1 MDAAKAGRMD
11 PLDFMLSAEDRRALE
26 QARPVLERLLP
37 SVIDAFYDRISGEE
51 HLASLFGGGKNMDRA
66 KGAQK
71 RHWQSLFRG
80 AFDDAYRHDVR
91 GIGLTHHRVKLEP
104 NWYIA
109 GYGYVLKELLDAMA
123 PKGRG
128 GLLGGRGGGSTAMQ
142 KAVVSAVLYDI
153 QGALSAYWDNLQLER
168 TQAVEAMVERIS
180 DQAHDMVNAVS
191 HFTEDLNDS
200 VGSLTEVCDTV
211 DDSATQARSEADQS
225 LASAETVSSAAEELS
240 ASIGEIARQVS
251 ESTAISREAVREVE
265 GTRAVMDRLN
275 TSAEEIGEILD
286 LISNIAAQTNLLAL
300 NATIEAA
307 RAGDAGKGFAVVAG
321 EVKNLANQSSRSAEE
336 IAGRVGAMRSAV
348 TEAVG
353 TINRVGTTI
362 GRIEEIATA
371 ISAAVE
377 EQSAATQEI
386 ARTVQSV
393 ASTAKGVNDL
403 MGDVTRQTVRA
414 KHSASVVCLGTKQ
427 ISEAL
432 VELPDLLA
440 KAIRTSSD
448 MANRRRYRRRAVLID
463 VVLQG
468 AAGASKGIMRD
479 LSDHGCF
486 IETDMKAQN
495 GEVLRI
501 ETKGPLGILKVFVSA
516 HARNGLHVNMGG
528 DILPNDLVRRVA
540 LESAGQVI
548 ELAKTDHLAYVKKIE
563 DALKGRGDA
572 IAAGLATHH
581 NCRLGRWYDA
591 VNDPLVLEL
600 DAYIKLSDPHQRVHE
615 AGRACLMAKETG
627 KTAEVPKQ
635 LERLHAASKEVVS
648 LLDILAREVQK
659 VG

>member
-1 MDAAKAGRMD
+1 MVDAAKAGRMD

-321 EVKNLANQSSRSAEE
+321 EVKLLANQTAKATEDIRLRIDTLRTEMNAIIE
-336 IAGRVGAMRSAV
+336 AMGESG
-348 TEAVG
+348 TAVG
-353 TINRVGTTI
+353 QGNEAITRTGADMAQAAERV
-362 GRIEEIATA
+362 AQVTA
-371 ISAAVE
+371 RMADMSGILGQQTS
-377 EQSAATQEI
+377 ATQEI
-386 ARTVQSV
+386 SDGIGGIAQKAQRSNTLVEDIARYIGGANTLV
-393 ASTAKGVNDL
+393 ADRVNHWMRDDSALYMLETAKVDHILFRKTIIDTVMGSQNL
-403 MGDVTRQTVRA
+403 ASGDVPDHHLCRFGKWFDDQTEPTLVNHPLWRA
-414 KHSASVVCLGTKQ
+414 IKEPHARVHAHAKAALDAHHGGRTDEAHESLHKLHDESKVI
-427 ISEAL
+427 ISSLEAL
-432 VELPDLLA
+432 
-440 KAIRTSSD
+440 S
-448 MANRRRYRRRAVLID
+448 
-463 VVLQG
+463 
-468 AAGASKGIMRD
+468 RD
-479 LSDHGCF
+479 L
-486 IETDMKAQN
+486 EA
-495 GEVLRI
+495 
-501 ETKGPLGILKVFVSA
+501 KVE
-516 HARNGLHVNMGG
+516 R
-528 DILPNDLVRRVA
+528 
-540 LESAGQVI
+540 E
-548 ELAKTDHLAYVKKIE
+548 
-563 DALKGRGDA
+563 
-572 IAAGLATHH
+572 AGLT
-581 NCRLGRWYDA
+581 R
-591 VNDPLVLEL
+591 
-600 DAYIKLSDPHQRVHE
+600 
-615 AGRACLMAKETG
+615 T
-627 KTAEVPKQ
+627 
-635 LERLHAASKEVVS
+635 
-648 LLDILAREVQK
+648 
-659 VG
+659 